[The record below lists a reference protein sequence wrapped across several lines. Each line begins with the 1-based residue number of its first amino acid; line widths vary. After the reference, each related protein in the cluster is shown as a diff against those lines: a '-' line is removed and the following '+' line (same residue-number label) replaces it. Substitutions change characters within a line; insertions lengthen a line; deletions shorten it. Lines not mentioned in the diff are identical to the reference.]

1 MTEPLISVAAA
12 ARERGITRQAL
23 GRHVRTGAVRSHVT
37 ADGHRMVRMS
47 EVAADLAANVDSSL
61 RPATGPAARRTEQA
75 AGEARVRVSD
85 VVAHLAW
92 ATETALATEA
102 GEVDLE
108 HLGGLTVS
116 RADAQ
121 KLLTIYRAGN
131 VGRIRQAHEL
141 LRVRLS

>member
-1 MTEPLISVAAA
+1 MTETLISVAAA
-12 ARERGITRQAL
+12 ARERGMTRQAL
-23 GRHVRTGAVRSHVT
+23 GRHVKAGAVRSRLT
-37 ADGHRMVRMS
+37 PDGRRMVRMS
-47 EVAADLAANVDSSL
+47 EVLADLAANVDSSL
-61 RPATGPAARRTEQA
+61 RPASGPAARRTEQA
-75 AGEARVRVSD
+75 AGEALVQISG

-121 KLLTIYRAGN
+121 NLLAIYRAGN

-141 LRVRLS
+141 LRVPLD